1 MQKISLEKNF
11 DFGGDRG
18 IKKFNFRKE
27 VLAEVKLF
35 LSLNNQGSISTEHQT
50 FGSNYASQ
58 SLNNQGSI
66 LTLRLSSTITFVSLN
81 PLENRVQFQRQPS
94 VLSHATCLNPL
105 ENRVQ
110 FQPLAFY

>member
-1 MQKISLEKNF
+1 MQKIGLEKNF

-35 LSLNNQGSISTEHQT
+35 LSLNNQGSISTVFTTHNNGHDT
-50 FGSNYASQ
+50 SQ
-58 SLNNQGSI
+58 SLRNQGLI
-66 LTLRLSSTITFVSLN
+66 PTIESSKRRNQMS
-81 PLENRVQFQRQPS
+81 
-94 VLSHATCLNPL
+94 LNPL